1 MNLTIARVHGVE
13 KMCLRKRHK
22 SNPPMTNRGVIYVT
36 RTVVSDEGVAEV
48 PLRLDRQDK
57 YTEWT
62 GCWSAL

>member
-1 MNLTIARVHGVE
+1 MNLTIARVHGLE
-13 KMCLRKRHK
+13 KMCLRKNSK
-22 SNPPMTNRGVIYVT
+22 PSYMATNRGVIYVT
-36 RTVVSDEGVAEV
+36 RTVISDEGMAEV